1 MQFITT
7 RELRNSPQIWDSL
20 SRNEDIVVTNNGK
33 PAAFLVGIPMGQF
46 EQVLANIRR
55 AKSVAKLPLTDPEER
70 VAALQEFYDAMANSP
85 DEIVPEFERVNFTR
99 VLDL

>member
-33 PAAFLVGIPMGQF
+33 PAAFIVGIPNGLF
-46 EQVLANIRR
+46 EPILEGIRR
-55 AKSVAKLPLTDPEER
+55 TKLELNLPLTSPAER
-70 VAALQEFYDAMANSP
+70 AAAWHDFFDAIEMSP
-85 DEIVPEFERVNFTR
+85 NEDIPEFERVNFER
-99 VLDL
+99 ELDL